1 MDEVQVV
8 EAEDFVYEE
17 DGYEEE
23 MVDEGTTSG
32 DAAANSLSLSP
43 WIGRDMLSHIQL
55 PQSIDTLL
63 RDTSALTTQQAD
75 HGPSSV

>member
-32 DAAANSLSLSP
+32 DAAANSLSV
-43 WIGRDMLSHIQL
+43 GRQGH
-55 PQSIDTLL
+55 
-63 RDTSALTTQQAD
+63 A
-75 HGPSSV
+75 